1 MSLGILALL
10 ALVPI
15 ALGGTLLVVFS
26 VAAKRAMPAAYIAAV
41 VVAFGAWQM
50 SPARIAAASVQGLFL
65 TFDLLFIIFGAL
77 LLLHALERS
86 GGVAAI
92 RRSFHGISDDRRVQV
107 VIVAWLFGSFI
118 EGAAGFGTPAAVAAP
133 LLVALGFPAACAVML
148 GMMVQSTA
156 VTFGAVGTPVLV
168 GIQGGLGGEAF
179 AADLAA
185 AGMATVDYLR
195 AVTSRAV
202 LLHAAAGVLMP
213 TWMVVMMTRFFGE
226 NRSWTEGLKIL
237 PFTLFGGLA
246 FVVPYVLF
254 GIFLGPEFPSLLGA
268 PVGLAIVVTAA
279 RRGFLM
285 PTDTWSLP
293 KRSTWKDEW
302 VSGLEDEMADIP
314 DEGRISIPMA
324 WMPYLLL
331 GVLLVLTR
339 LPGLPLGGWLKA
351 PSMSWTDIFGTGI
364 SATTTPLYLPGFI
377 LLVVVAV
384 TAWLHRMEPK
394 DVAAAVRSSGRVL
407 IGAGV
412 VLVFTVPMVRVYINS
427 DVNGADILSM
437 PIAMAEWVAGNVGA
451 VWPLFA
457 GVTGALGAF
466 IAGSNTVSN
475 LMFSAFQYGVAERL
489 AMSTV
494 TIVALQ
500 AVGAAAGNMIA
511 IHNVVAASATVG
523 LLGRE
528 GSTLRKTILPA
539 VYYLVVIGLLGLLAV
554 HVLGVGDPIL
564 EVGAG
569 GAPPG

>member
-10 ALVPI
+10 ALIPI
-15 ALGGTLLVVFS
+15 ALGGTLLVGFS

-41 VVAFGAWQM
+41 MVAFGAWQM

-185 AGMATVDYLR
+185 AGMSTVDYLR

-202 LLHAAAGVLMP
+202 LLHATAGVLMP

-254 GIFLGPEFPSLLGA
+254 GTFLGPEFPSLLGA
-268 PVGLAIVVTAA
+268 PVGLVIVVAAA

-285 PTDTWSLP
+285 PPDTWSLP
-293 KRSTWKDEW
+293 KRSSWKDEW

-314 DEGRISIPMA
+314 DEGRVSIPMA

-339 LPGLPLGGWLKA
+339 LPSLPLGSWLKA
-351 PSMSWTDIFGTGI
+351 PSVSWTDILGTGI

-377 LLVVVAV
+377 LLVVVAM
-384 TAWLHRMEPK
+384 TAWLHRMELR
-394 DVAAAVRSSGRVL
+394 DVTAAVRSSGRVL
-407 IGAGV
+407 VGAGV

-427 DVNGADILSM
+427 DVNGAGILSM

-451 VWPLFA
+451 IWPLFA

-554 HVLGVGDPIL
+554 HVLGVGDPL
-564 EVGAG
+564 MEVGPGVSPAG
-569 GAPPG
+569 

>member
-1 MSLGILALL
+1 
-10 ALVPI
+10 
-15 ALGGTLLVVFS
+15 
-26 VAAKRAMPAAYIAAV
+26 
-41 VVAFGAWQM
+41 
-50 SPARIAAASVQGLFL
+50 
-65 TFDLLFIIFGAL
+65 
-77 LLLHALERS
+77 
-86 GGVAAI
+86 
-92 RRSFHGISDDRRVQV
+92 
-107 VIVAWLFGSFI
+107 
-118 EGAAGFGTPAAVAAP
+118 
-133 LLVALGFPAACAVML
+133 
-148 GMMVQSTA
+148 MMVQSTA

-185 AGMATVDYLR
+185 AGMSTVDYLR

-202 LLHAAAGVLMP
+202 LLHATAGVLMP

-254 GIFLGPEFPSLLGA
+254 GTFLGPEFPSLLGA
-268 PVGLAIVVTAA
+268 PVGLVIVVTAA
-279 RRGFLM
+279 RKGFLM
-285 PTDTWSLP
+285 PPDTWSLP
-293 KRSTWKDEW
+293 ERASWKDEW

-351 PSMSWTDIFGTGI
+351 PAVSWTDIFGTGI

-377 LLVVVAV
+377 LLVVVV
-384 TAWLHRMEPK
+384 LTAWLHRMEPR

-407 IGAGV
+407 LGAGV

-427 DVNGADILSM
+427 DVNGAGILSM

-451 VWPLFA
+451 IWPLFA

-539 VYYLVVIGLLGLLAV
+539 MYYLVVIGLLGLMAV
-554 HVLGVGDPIL
+554 HVLGVGDPLL
-564 EVGAG
+564 EAG
-569 GAPPG
+569 TGVLPTG